1 MSQIAG
7 APGDVRVEG
16 AEAVLA
22 QLDDE
27 QRAAASAVSGP
38 VCILAGAGTGKTRTI
53 THRIAYGVHTGAFVP
68 EQVLAVTFTARAAGE
83 LRTRLRALDIG
94 SVDIRRRGLAGDV
107 ENLHRHLKL
116 RGTQRA
122 TLVMTR
128 FEDRPWALICAAL
141 AE

>member
-22 QLDDE
+22 RLEEE
-27 QRAAASAVSGP
+27 QRAAAQAVSGP

-53 THRIAYGVHTGAFVP
+53 PHRIAYGVHTGAYVP

-83 LRTRLRALDIG
+83 LRSRVAGLGVGGVQARTFHAAAMRQLRYR
-94 SVDIRRRGLAGDV
+94 S
-107 ENLHRHLKL
+107 EEH
-116 RGTQRA
+116 
-122 TLVMTR
+122 
-128 FEDRPWALICAAL
+128 
-141 AE
+141 